1 MKELGCVL
9 PDSIKLNKM
18 CITSFQDYYNEPA
31 TSPPPLELI
40 SNSNLPYDSDSE
52 DENLPLSSLKT
63 KLNHLDD
70 ENISLKLDMKSKIT
84 KKYSNCRKSSDPS
97 KVPPFMIKNA
107 IDYFNGENKPICPI
121 CNRDSEYETT
131 DDSDDEKFCENKFQ
145 TWDQNQTRVKWLK
158 QKNAKYKSRKTSAS
172 TKNARNKIQVS
183 YKSHEIRV
191 FVIWIIS
198 ENI

>member
-1 MKELGCVL
+1 
-9 PDSIKLNKM
+9 M
-18 CITSFQDYYNEPA
+18 CMTLFQDYYNEPA

-40 SNSNLPYDSDSE
+40 TNSNLPYDSDSE

-63 KLNHLDD
+63 KLNDLDD
-70 ENISLKLDMKSKIT
+70 ENISLKHMKSKIS
-84 KKYSNCRKSSDPS
+84 KKYSNSRKSSNHS
-97 KVPPFMIKNA
+97 KVPPFMIENA
-107 IDYFNGENKPICPI
+107 IDYFNDENKPICPI

-158 QKNAKYKSRKTSAS
+158 QKNGKYKSRKTSAS

-183 YKSHEIRV
+183 YNNFRIS
-191 FVIWIIS
+191 IIGFA
-198 ENI
+198 I